1 MAGLECQGE
10 EVGREWGGGK
20 CGVLVTKAGLEKQR
34 VALKRRVV
42 NKTKKLEKERV
53 ERGDRRHEIEKSN
66 RGTDRGQPGVK
77 KV

>member
-1 MAGLECQGE
+1 M
-10 EVGREWGGGK
+10 
-20 CGVLVTKAGLEKQR
+20 TKAGLEKQR

-66 RGTDRGQPGVK
+66 QGTDRGQPGVK